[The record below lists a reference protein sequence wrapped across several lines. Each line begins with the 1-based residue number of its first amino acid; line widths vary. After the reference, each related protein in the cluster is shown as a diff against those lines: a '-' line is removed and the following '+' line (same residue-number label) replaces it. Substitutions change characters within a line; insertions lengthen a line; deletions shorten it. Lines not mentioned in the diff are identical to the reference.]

1 MGILTVV
8 IAIGIIMLLAR
19 KRINI
24 GLAMFAGSA
33 VLILGTPMSVNQVLT
48 AGRAAF
54 ISPITWELAAA
65 VVLIGILG
73 HILKASG
80 ALDVMV
86 DRLLKL
92 MGDPR
97 WLMVILPGMV
107 GALSVPGGAMMSA
120 PMVDQ
125 LGDRTSIEP
134 EHKTGINI
142 IYRHIWYVAFP
153 IIPSMV
159 LAASLAG
166 MTARELAVL
175 NIPVLIV
182 GLVSSWFFLLQR
194 LPGKIRGKWNT
205 RDFTLF
211 LASIL
216 PLLLVV
222 VIYLVVGMSF
232 VLALSI
238 GIAVA
243 LVNLPGPGESLLR
256 RMASTGLSRSQT
268 MILPGF
274 RPQLLLVVAGVMLF
288 KEMLHTSGLVSVFA
302 ADLVSIGIPLWLL
315 LLVMPLL
322 VGLATGSHEAAV
334 GISIPM
340 FLPLLNQDIFLAGI
354 SLTYISATLG
364 YLVSP
369 LHLCMILTREFF
381 GAKFARIYRY
391 TGPVALV
398 MLATGLI
405 SALFRGL

>member
-1 MGILTVV
+1 
-8 IAIGIIMLLAR
+8 MLMAR

-24 GLAMFAGSA
+24 GVAMFAGGA
-33 VLILGTPMSVNQVLT
+33 VLAIGAPLSIDQIKL
-48 AGRAAF
+48 ASEAAF
-54 ISPITWELAAA
+54 VSRITWELAAA

-97 WLMVILPGMV
+97 WLMVILPGMI

-166 MTARELAVL
+166 MTARELALL
-175 NIPVLIV
+175 NVPVLVI
-182 GLVSSWFFLLQR
+182 GLISSWFILLQR
-194 LPGKIRGKWNT
+194 LPGKIKGQWNT
-205 RDFTLF
+205 KDFGMF
-211 LASIL
+211 FASIM
-216 PLLLVV
+216 PLLLVI

-232 VLALSI
+232 VLALSVGI
-238 GIAVA
+238 GFA
-243 LVNLPGPGESLLR
+243 LINLPCSGEQSLGR
-256 RMASTGLSRSQT
+256 RMAITGIDRIKT
-268 MILPGF
+268 MVLPGF
-274 RPQLLLVVAGVMLF
+274 RPQLLVVVAGVMLF
-288 KEMLHTSGLVSVFA
+288 KELLHASSLVTVFA
-302 ADLVSIGIPLWLL
+302 SDLVSIGIPLWLL
-315 LLVMPLL
+315 LLVMPML

-334 GISIPM
+334 GISIPI
-340 FLPLLNQDIFLAGI
+340 FVSLLSPDIFRAGM

-364 YLVSP
+364 YLISP

-381 GAKFARIYRY
+381 NAKFARIYRY

-398 MLATGLI
+398 MLITALI
-405 SALFRGL
+405 TALIRGL